1 MSNLFAL
8 DKEFALCRGERGAY
22 KAGGMQAGRWEGVER
37 RWRKERAGE
46 GPTGGRGRGT
56 REAHIKHV
64 AHVCDFGGV
73 EAQRLVERGRPL
85 PSQKAEHTRRVACG
99 PGGGRGGASMRQ
111 RRMRQRASEGPN
123 GYLEQGVHRARAERT
138 LNIDIMSVTL
148 DVSRLSGW
156 LNVDA
161 SCGVDRRAL
170 EAGGV
175 WAKTREGLGRPQRMQ
190 RAGESPNGDR
200 WSMHVRSVP

>member
-1 MSNLFAL
+1 
-8 DKEFALCRGERGAY
+8 
-22 KAGGMQAGRWEGVER
+22 
-37 RWRKERAGE
+37 
-46 GPTGGRGRGT
+46 
-56 REAHIKHV
+56 
-64 AHVCDFGGV
+64 
-73 EAQRLVERGRPL
+73 
-85 PSQKAEHTRRVACG
+85 
-99 PGGGRGGASMRQ
+99 MRQ

-138 LNIDIMSVTL
+138 LNIDFMSVTL

-175 WAKTREGLGRPQRMQ
+175 WAKTREGLGRLRRMQ
-190 RAGESPNGDR
+190 RAGKGPNGDR
-200 WSMHVRSVP
+200 WHARRVP